1 MVLSGKKSS
10 FLFCIL
16 LTLMFLS
23 EQCKVQAY
31 TPSAS
36 EISIA
41 ARRSP
46 GADVY
51 MLRSGHALYINH
63 CGKCHELYKVTA
75 YSELEWADVI
85 PEMILKSH
93 LDQKAEEQIKLYVL
107 SAREKEL
114 MQPVPGNKK

>member
-1 MVLSGKKSS
+1 MVLPGKMNS

-16 LTLMFLS
+16 LILVLAA
-23 EQCKVQAY
+23 EQCKVQPY
-31 TPSAS
+31 TPSAT
-36 EISIA
+36 EVSIA
-41 ARRSP
+41 AKRSP

-51 MLRSGHALYINH
+51 SLRSGHALYINH
-63 CGKCHELYKVTA
+63 CGKCHELYAVTD
-75 YSELEWADVI
+75 YSEQEWADVI

-114 MQPVPGNKK
+114 LQQASGNKK